1 MNDLVVDWLAHRASV
16 MPDALALI
24 DDDGEHTFATLD
36 RRVDQVAGALAAAG
50 VRRGGRIA
58 MLSWNAPEVVELVHA
73 AARLGATL
81 VPLNARLGPAEL
93 AFQLRDADISLFVT
107 DPALEDT
114 ARAAAAEAGLAA
126 PAGLPLAP
134 SPGTPWERVETHA
147 SGDPALIMYT
157 SGTTGAPKGVVLTYG
172 NLFASAAG
180 SAFNLGTLPGD
191 RWLACMPLFH
201 VGGLSIIIRS
211 VIYGTCIVLHRQF
224 DERLVSEALRTR
236 QVTHVSVVAA
246 MLQRLLEVDPDPC
259 APHVRVVMVGGG
271 PVPPALLERA
281 AALGYPVL
289 QTYGMTE
296 TASQVATLSPA
307 DAITRLGSAG
317 KPLVTTRLRV
327 DAPPGEAGEILV
339 AGPVVTPGYFRRPEA
354 SAAAIRDG
362 WLHTGDVGRLDD
374 DGYLYVLD
382 RRDDLIVS
390 GGENVYPAEV
400 EAALRRHPAV
410 LDAAVVG
417 LPHPVW
423 GQAVAAAVVCEE
435 SLAPEDLRQW
445 LRGRLAAFKVP
456 VRVERVASLPMTASG
471 KVQRRLVRTMFSADG
486 QPEN

>member
-1 MNDLVVDWLAHRASV
+1 M
-16 MPDALALI
+16 
-24 DDDGEHTFATLD
+24 
-36 RRVDQVAGALAAAG
+36 
-50 VRRGGRIA
+50 
-58 MLSWNAPEVVELVHA
+58 
-73 AARLGATL
+73 
-81 VPLNARLGPAEL
+81 
-93 AFQLRDADISLFVT
+93 
-107 DPALEDT
+107 
-114 ARAAAAEAGLAA
+114 
-126 PAGLPLAP
+126 
-134 SPGTPWERVETHA
+134 
-147 SGDPALIMYT
+147 
-157 SGTTGAPKGVVLTYG
+157 
-172 NLFASAAG
+172 
-180 SAFNLGTLPGD
+180 
-191 RWLACMPLFH
+191 
-201 VGGLSIIIRS
+201 
-211 VIYGTCIVLHRQF
+211 
-224 DERLVSEALRTR
+224 SEALRTR

-246 MLQRLLEVDPDPC
+246 MLQRLLDVDPDRC

-296 TASQVATLSPA
+296 TASQVATLAPA

-327 DAPPGEAGEILV
+327 EAPPGEAGEILV
-339 AGPVVTPGYFRRPEA
+339 AGSVVTPGYFRRPGA

-423 GQAVAAAVVCEE
+423 GQVVAAAVVCEE
-435 SLAPEDLRQW
+435 SLARDDLRQW
-445 LRGRLAAFKVP
+445 LRGRLAAFKIP
-456 VRVERVASLPMTASG
+456 VRVERVAALPMTASG
-471 KVQRRLVRTMFSADG
+471 KRSAPPRPHDVLRRRAARKLALAGPDGRHVEKVHDPGFQVVFRANNQQSVAAD
-486 QPEN
+486 E